1 MFLDDRGLELTTE
14 SAMAA
19 AAFNRTVREY
29 FEYRLAA
36 AKSAKD
42 ILAQDPDFVMGH
54 CLRGYLFML
63 FGTTRVHDAARGHLA
78 AAQAGADKGDQARKR
93 PTCWP
98 CKAGWKAT
106 CARPVP
112 HGTRSSSSHPHDLL
126 ALRLQ
131 HFAYF
136 WLGNGPELRNAPARV
151 LESWDDSLSGYGYVL
166 GMFAFGLEEC
176 GQYQQAER
184 AGRRAVDMNPGRS
197 LGRPRGCPCSG
208 NGRAAA

>member
-36 AKSAKD
+36 SKSAKD

-78 AAQAGADKGDQARKR
+78 AAQGGAEKVTKRERTHVLALQSWLEGDMRK
-93 PTCWP
+93 
-98 CKAGWKAT
+98 T
-106 CARPVP
+106 CAVWDEILVE
-112 HGTRSSSSHPHDLL
+112 HPHDLL

-136 WLGNGPELRNAPARV
+136 WLGNAPELRNAPARV
-151 LESWDDSLSGYGYVL
+151 LESWDDSLPGYSYVL

-176 GQYQQAER
+176 GQY
-184 AGRRAVDMNPGRS
+184 
-197 LGRPRGCPCSG
+197 
-208 NGRAAA
+208 